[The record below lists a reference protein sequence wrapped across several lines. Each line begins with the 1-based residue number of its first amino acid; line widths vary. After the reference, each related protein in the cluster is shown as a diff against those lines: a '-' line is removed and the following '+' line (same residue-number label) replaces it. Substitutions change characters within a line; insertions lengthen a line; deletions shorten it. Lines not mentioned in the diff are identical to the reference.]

1 MEGHVAIVTGGCG
14 NLGRG
19 VCRALTK
26 AGYTVVAFDV
36 DTSRADGVARAVT
49 LDVTDAVPCAAAVEE
64 VVRDF
69 GGIDVLVNM
78 AQRIIIQTPL
88 LDVTAEHMRV
98 SYESG
103 PMATLRMIQ
112 LCHPHMKARG
122 GGSIVNFASDAGTRG
137 IPGMGAYAAA
147 KEAIRGITKVASLE
161 LGRDNIRT
169 NTVCPVAYSDPTSSW
184 AQRSLAENPMGRIGD
199 PEEDIGAAVVFLAGP
214 VFVNGRTI
222 HVDGGTGVFR

>member
-1 MEGHVAIVTGGCG
+1 MDQRVAIVTGGCG

-19 VCRALTK
+19 VCRALSK
-26 AGYTVVAFDV
+26 DGYTVVAFDV
-36 DTSRADGVARAVT
+36 DTSRAEGVARAVT
-49 LDVTDAVPCAAAVEE
+49 LDVTDAAACTAAVDA

-88 LDVTAEHMRV
+88 LELTAEHMRV
-98 SYESG
+98 SFESG
-103 PMATLRMIQ
+103 PMAALRMIQ
-112 LCHPHMKARG
+112 LCHPHMQARG
-122 GGSIVNFASDAGTRG
+122 GGAIINFASDAGTRG
-137 IPGMGAYAAA
+137 IPGMGAYSAA

-169 NTVCPVAYSDPTSSW
+169 NTLCPVAFSDPTSSW
-184 AQRSLAENPMGRIGD
+184 AQRSLAENPMGRVGD
-199 PEEDIGAAVVFLAGP
+199 PEQDIGGAVVFLAGP